1 MSTLLSS
8 LSMEILHLVV
18 DCNTS
23 HDIWTTLETTLVS
36 PSNSRIMQLY
46 GSFQE
51 LRQNDESVSTYL
63 QKAKSLFDE
72 LAAAGRPISMEDFNL
87 YVFRGLLKL
96 ILSHTL
102 TSTATSSRMNLSTK
116 PISIL
121 L

>member
-8 LSMEILHLVV
+8 LSMKILHLVV

-23 HDIWTTLETTLVS
+23 HDIWTTLETTLAS

-87 YVFRGLLKL
+87 YVFRGLHREFKDW
-96 ILSHTL
+96 
-102 TSTATSSRMNLSTK
+102 
-116 PISIL
+116 
-121 L
+121 